1 MSELPIAVLMA
12 RKTKRPAR
20 LSYEGKITWLTFV
33 AVAPAVIIALA
44 LLWFGDHTPKV
55 QWTLTILIVG
65 CMAAFIWSTREHMV
79 RPLQTMSNLLA
90 ALREGDYSIR
100 SRGAREGSALGEV
113 LIEVNSL
120 GETLRQQRLGAFE
133 APALL
138 PTIMSEI
145 DVAIFTFDPERRLRL
160 INRAGEMLLGQP
172 MDKLLGK
179 TAKDLAVDACLDA
192 NEDEPLTLNFPGA
205 SGRWGL
211 RRSTFREQGLPHEL
225 LVLTDL
231 SRTLREEER
240 RAWQRLVR
248 VLGHEMNNSL
258 APIKSLAASLES
270 LLRREPLPADWKD
283 DASSGLNSI
292 ASRADSLSRFLQA
305 YTRLTKL
312 PPPQKQDVELVPLVQ
327 RVVDLEPRLK
337 VQVLPSPKTVIRAD
351 AAQIEQALINLVHNA
366 VDAALETQGNVAIGW
381 REKEGCVEI
390 FVQDDGPGIMNPAN
404 LFVPFFT
411 TKPDGS
417 GICLPL
423 SRQIAEAHGGSLVLT
438 NREAGQGVQ
447 ALLRLPR

>member
-1 MSELPIAVLMA
+1 MKRQA
-12 RKTKRPAR
+12 KTRHR
-20 LSYEGKITWLTFV
+20 LSYEGRIAWLTFGAVVPAIVV
-33 AVAPAVIIALA
+33 ALG
-44 LLWFGDHTPKV
+44 LLWFGDYSAKV
-55 QWTLTILIVG
+55 QWTLTILMVG
-65 CMAAFIWSTREHMV
+65 CFVVFVTSAREHTI

-100 SRGAREGSALGEV
+100 ARGAREGSALGEV
-113 LIEVNSL
+113 LLEVNSL

-133 APALL
+133 ATALL
-138 PTIMSEI
+138 RTIMSEI
-145 DVAIFTFDPERRLRL
+145 DVAVFTFDPNRRLRL
-160 INRAGEMLLGQP
+160 VNRAGETLLGQP

-179 TAKDLAVDACLDA
+179 TANELALDRCLEA

-205 SGRWGL
+205 SGRWGI
-211 RRSTFREQGLPHEL
+211 RRSTFREEGLPHEL

-270 LLRREPLPADWKD
+270 LLRRDPLPADWKE
-283 DASSGLNSI
+283 DASAGLNSI

-312 PPPQKQDVELVPLVQ
+312 PPPQKEDVDLGKLVQ
-327 RVVDLEPRLK
+327 RVVDLEPRLNVK
-337 VQVLPSPKTVIRAD
+337 VMPGPETVIRAD

-366 VDAALETQGNVAIGW
+366 VDASLETHGKVVIGW
-381 REKEGCVEI
+381 REKEDAVEI

-417 GICLPL
+417 GIGLPL
-423 SRQIAEAHGGSLVLT
+423 SRQIAEAHGGSLALT
-438 NREAGQGVQ
+438 NRERNGAE
-447 ALLRLPR
+447 ALLRLPV

>member
-1 MSELPIAVLMA
+1 MNRS
-12 RKTKRPAR
+12 KTRHR
-20 LSYEGKITWLTFV
+20 LSYEGRIAWLTFG
-33 AVAPAVIIALA
+33 AVGPATVVALA
-44 LLWFGDHTPKV
+44 LLWFGDYSAKL
-55 QWTLTILIVG
+55 QWTLTIFIAG
-65 CMAAFIWSTREHMV
+65 CFALFISSTREHLV

-100 SRGAREGSALGEV
+100 ARGAREGSALGEV
-113 LIEVNSL
+113 LLEINSL

-133 APALL
+133 ATALL
-138 PTIMSEI
+138 RTIMSEI
-145 DVAIFTFDPERRLRL
+145 DVAIFTFDPERHLRL
-160 INRAGEMLLGQP
+160 VNRAGEALLAQP
-172 MDKLLGK
+172 MDKLLSK
-179 TAKDLAVDACLDA
+179 TAEELGLGHCFDADQ
-192 NEDEPLTLNFPGA
+192 DEPLTLNFPGA
-205 SGRWGL
+205 SGRWGI

-270 LLRREPLPADWKD
+270 LLRRDPLPADWKD
-283 DASSGLNSI
+283 DASAGLNSI

-312 PPPQKQDVELVPLVQ
+312 PPPQKHDVDLASLVQ

-337 VQVLPSPKTVIRAD
+337 VQVVSGPKIVIRAD

-366 VDAALETQGNVAIGW
+366 VDAALETRGNVAIGW

-390 FVQDDGPGIMNPAN
+390 FVQDEGPGIMNPAN

-417 GICLPL
+417 GIGLPL
-423 SRQIAEAHGGSLVLT
+423 SRQIAEAHAGSLVLT
-438 NREAGQGVQ
+438 NRENGQGAQ